1 LRGLLLLVPT
11 QTPTD
16 VVMPTQ
22 TPTDVAMP
30 EETAVE
36 VKADERHVPNPSWEP
51 WQWARYE
58 WEKNGKIGGTAA
70 VLVQPHCRKVYIQ
83 RRGCVLL
90 GKVCVCVARVC
101 EVELRR
107 VRPVGQV
114 ASRRLLRL
122 QQSGVTGRLS
132 VMTQPF
138 NSKQFW
144 WSIHLV
150 KAESLVT
157 AQPLHGWMT
166 CPWKGKACTF
176 KAAQPLP
183 GLVTRASPNQC
194 ESRSAQAESPGLA
207 ATSSRPRKSRVRA
220 GPQLACSC
228 ATHRHG

>member
-1 LRGLLLLVPT
+1 
-11 QTPTD
+11 
-16 VVMPTQ
+16 MCF
-22 TPTDVAMP
+22 A
-30 EETAVE
+30 
-36 VKADERHVPNPSWEP
+36 WE
-51 WQWARYE
+51 
-58 WEKNGKIGGTAA
+58 
-70 VLVQPHCRKVYIQ
+70 
-83 RRGCVLL
+83 
-90 GKVCVCVARVC
+90 VCVCVGRVC
-101 EVELRR
+101 EVALRR

-144 WSIHLV
+144 WSTHLV

-166 CPWKGKACTF
+166 CPWKRKPCSF

-183 GLVTRASPNQC
+183 GFVTRASPNQC

-207 ATSSRPRKSRVRA
+207 ATSSRPRKLLRRVRL